1 MIYRI
6 LNRKFYVMKSISTRG
21 VYALAGMHVLNQAP
35 NGRAMRI
42 KEIAA
47 MTQISHS
54 YLEQI
59 LSILRQKALVKSL
72 RGAKGGYV
80 LARRAEEIEVI
91 EILEAVEGEL
101 WAAEGNVGASVIL
114 EYFWKEM
121 QGKMRGL
128 YSLKLSELNQS
139 YQPYFYEI

>member
-1 MIYRI
+1 
-6 LNRKFYVMKSISTRG
+6 MKGVSTRG
-21 VYALAGMHVLNQAP
+21 IYALASMHVLYQSP
-35 NGRAMRI
+35 NAKTMRV

-59 LSILRQKALVKSL
+59 LSVLRQKGLIKSI
-72 RGAKGGYV
+72 RGAKGGYC
-80 LARRAEEIEVI
+80 LAKNANDIRVI

-101 WAAEGNVGASVIL
+101 WNAEGNVGASVIL
-114 EYFWKEM
+114 EYFWQEM
-121 QGKMRGL
+121 QSNMRGL
-128 YSLKLSELNQS
+128 FELKLSELNQS